1 MSRDLEEENYY
12 LAKGGAKIPIKWTAP
27 EAVNYRKYSTA
38 SDVWSFGC
46 LVYEIWSMGCKPF
59 MEMTNFEVHIS
70 TSLNVYS
77 SNIKLQAFEKISAGY
92 CLPPSSGCHKIF
104 YELMIKC

>member
-12 LAKGGAKIPIKWTAP
+12 LAKEGAKISIKWTAP
-27 EAVNYRKYSTA
+27 EALNYRKYSTA

-70 TSLNVYS
+70 ISLNDIPVM
-77 SNIKLQAFEKISAGY
+77 SNFRHLKRLVQDIVS
-92 CLPPSSGCHKIF
+92 LPLLGVLRYFMNS
-104 YELMIKC
+104 

>member
-12 LAKGGAKIPIKWTAP
+12 LAKGGAKLPIKWTAP

-92 CLPPSSGCHKIF
+92 CLPPSSGCPKIF

>member
-12 LAKGGAKIPIKWTAP
+12 LAKGGAKLPIKWTAP

-92 CLPPSSGCHKIF
+92 CLAPSSGCPKIF